1 LRGWSTGLA
10 GPTNVGTHFFCLKL
24 TGSSFELSPPAVLG
38 ERMLLLAVESA
49 EITTSEGLAI
59 AITGM
64 LIVFTA
70 LILISLA
77 LVALPRVLLVLHEY
91 YPEKPDHSAAAPR
104 PAANGDHEMAA
115 AAAFAM
121 HLHRGGTT

>member
-1 LRGWSTGLA
+1 LA
-10 GPTNVGTHFFCLKL
+10 GTTTVGPSFVCQILK
-24 TGSSFELSPPAVLG
+24 GSLVEASPPAVLG
-38 ERMLLLAVESA
+38 ERMPLLAAGSA

-77 LVALPRVLLVLHEY
+77 LVALPRVLVVLHEY
-91 YPEKPDHSAAAPR
+91 YPEKPDHSAAPRQAPN
-104 PAANGDHEMAA
+104 ADHEIAA

-121 HLHRGGTT
+121 HLHRRRS

>member
-1 LRGWSTGLA
+1 VDGRQDWRDPLPSA
-10 GPTNVGTHFFCLKL
+10 GSFACQII
-24 TGSSFELSPPAVLG
+24 TGSLVEVSPPAVQG
-38 ERMLLLAVESA
+38 ERMMLLAVESA

-77 LVALPRVLLVLHEY
+77 LVALPRVLVVLHEY
-91 YPEKPDHSAAAPR
+91 YPEKPDHSATAPR
-104 PAANGDHEMAA
+104 RATNDDQEIAA

-121 HLHRGGTT
+121 HLHRGGAT

>member
-1 LRGWSTGLA
+1 
-10 GPTNVGTHFFCLKL
+10 
-24 TGSSFELSPPAVLG
+24 
-38 ERMLLLAVESA
+38 MLLLASESVKISA
-49 EITTSEGLAI
+49 STGLAI

-77 LVALPRVLLVLHEY
+77 LTALPRVLVVLNEY
-91 YPEKPDHSAAAPR
+91 YPEKPDHTTAAPR
-104 PAANGDHEMAA
+104 PAANDDLEFAA

-121 HLHRGGTT
+121 HLHTGGTT

>member
-1 LRGWSTGLA
+1 
-10 GPTNVGTHFFCLKL
+10 
-24 TGSSFELSPPAVLG
+24 
-38 ERMLLLAVESA
+38 MLLLAIEST
-49 EITTSEGLAI
+49 EITTSEGMAI

-77 LVALPRVLLVLHEY
+77 LVALPRVLAVLHEY
-91 YPEKPDHSAAAPR
+91 YPEKPEHSSAPR
-104 PAANGDHEMAA
+104 PSLNDDHEIAA

-121 HLHRGGTT
+121 HTHRGGVT